1 MKSKDIRI
9 IARRLQEEGKSYK
22 EIAEILF
29 ITRFSA
35 RNLVTYKL
43 KAIKKKIG
51 PKHKVTKKTSM
62 SIKRKISRLGEI
74 EERIN
79 ATKLVRNLS
88 LNVSERTVC

>member
-9 IARRLQEEGKSYK
+9 IVRRLQEEGK
-22 EIAEILF
+22 EIAQILL

-51 PKHKVTKKTSM
+51 PKYKVTKKTY
-62 SIKRKISRLGEI
+62 
-74 EERIN
+74 IN
-79 ATKLVRNLS
+79 KT
-88 LNVSERTVC
+88 